1 MATGYWERAGLE
13 RTILDALASAGKNL
27 DALTIE
33 DLAPA
38 DHFHG
43 GGKKATDR
51 LARMAQLAPA
61 TRVLDVG
68 GGLGGPARTLVGA
81 LGCYVNVVGVT
92 ELFVRTGEVL
102 DARIGLSSRVAA

>member
-13 RTILDALASAGKNL
+13 HAILDALASAGKNL

-68 GGLGGPARTLVGA
+68 GGLGGPARPLAGEHGWHVTLA
-81 LGCYVNVVGVT
+81 HPT
-92 ELFVRTGEVL
+92 QS
-102 DARIGLSSRVAA
+102 DLST